1 MEAAHGDRL
10 RINYEPFYVVRKDA
24 PVRGK
29 VGLVSGGGS
38 GHEPMHGG
46 YVGKGMLDAAC
57 PGAVLFRELPRFFET
72 SHLSMDL
79 TIADVSLAPVAG
91 SLANQVKSDLFVSQG
106 VEVDVSIRA
115 KTPVFQEP
123 QRGVLKKHRQVVNV
137 E

>member
-1 MEAAHGDRL
+1 MTPEQLKA
-10 RINYEPFYVVRKDA
+10 IVV
-24 PVRGK
+24 
-29 VGLVSGGGS
+29 
-38 GHEPMHGG
+38 EQF
-46 YVGKGMLDAAC
+46 DAA
-57 PGAVLFRELPRFFET
+57 GLLGSLDLEDSEFRELPRFFET
-72 SHLSMDL
+72 SHLSIDL

-123 QRGVLKKHRQVVNV
+123 QRGVLKKCRQVVNV